1 MASLSGLFDVQG
13 GLTLTIC
20 LQILA
25 QVLSAL
31 MHLHRLGILHRD
43 LRAANVL
50 LAAMDPITVMVT
62 DFGVSRIL
70 SRFAGCAGTVGTAGL
85 AGVSAGTV
93 STASVRSYGFS
104 PMLRFRLENL
114 SVSDPWCLRAE
125 SSRGVSLGPSPVERT
140 GGLRGQRRWKCPSN
154 SGIRSVSEQ
163 ADVNAS
169 AFVPSQASARLCS
182 CGFFLPGCVSTNVGI
197 WSEA

>member
-1 MASLSGLFDVQG
+1 MANSLSGLFDMQG

-50 LAAMDPITVMVT
+50 LAAMDPIAVMVT

-85 AGVSAGTV
+85 AGVSVGTV

-104 PMLRFRLENL
+104 RMLRFRLKNIVGLGSVVPTCRIFAGRQPWAL
-114 SVSDPWCLRAE
+114 SSGTHRRFAWPTQMEVSQQ
-125 SSRGVSLGPSPVERT
+125 
-140 GGLRGQRRWKCPSN
+140 QRHQIC
-154 SGIRSVSEQ
+154 E
-163 ADVNAS
+163 
-169 AFVPSQASARLCS
+169 
-182 CGFFLPGCVSTNVGI
+182 
-197 WSEA
+197 